1 MSFKSKLVVAGRHGG
16 GGGQRHLSLLLLGCL
31 VVTGV
36 LLLPQ
41 LPVSGAAA
49 AATVVTH
56 LPGFEGPLPF
66 YLETGYVSV
75 EEETGTELFYYF
87 VESERDPATDPVL
100 LWLCGGPRCS
110 AFNALVYG
118 VGPLDFVVKP
128 YDGTVPQL
136 VYKPDSWTQSA
147 SVLFVDS
154 PVGAGF
160 SYACDPKGYDVG
172 DISSSMTMHTFVRKV
187 ERLTRNKLTRRGW
200 FDYHPQYL
208 SNPFYVGGDSYAG
221 KVVPLIV
228 QYISE
233 GIEEMQ
239 YPLINL
245 KGYIVG
251 NPVTGNKIDY
261 NSKIPYS
268 HSFGIISDQLYEAAV
283 TNCEG
288 DYANPRNKL
297 CADVVQRIDDLMSE
311 VYDESILDNIC
322 PSGRRRAL
330 AEEYYEL
337 GHRPDE
343 PPFSCFI
350 QYRHYLSYFWGNNN
364 ETQAALGVKKGTVRE
379 WLRCKRASFPYT
391 FDLLN
396 SIDHNFNLT
405 TRGYRALVYSGD
417 HDLSVPFLGTQAWI
431 RSFKFSISDDWRAW
445 HFGGQAAGFT
455 ITYVNNLTFATVK
468 VVAILL
474 QKTAVDNVLLWL
486 KGGSTISPYDM
497 PLRINFFVKNG
508 AIA

>member
-16 GGGQRHLSLLLLGCL
+16 GGGGQWHLSLLVRL
-31 VVTGV
+31 VVACV
-36 LLLPQ
+36 LLLPR
-41 LPVSGAAA
+41 LPVSGVAAA
-49 AATVVTH
+49 AAATTVVTH
-56 LPGFEGPLPF
+56 LPGFDGPLPF
-66 YLETGYVSV
+66 YLETGYVTV
-75 EEETGTELFYYF
+75 QETTGTELFYYF
-87 VESERDPATDPVL
+87 VESERDPAIDPVL
-100 LWLCGGPRCS
+100 LWHSGGPHCS
-110 AFNALVYG
+110 AFNGFVYG
-118 VGPLDFVVKP
+118 VGPLDFIVQP

-160 SYACDPKGYDVG
+160 SYACDPKGYVVG
-172 DISSSMTMHTFVRKV
+172 DISSSMTMKIF
-187 ERLTRNKLTRRGW
+187 W
-200 FDYHPQYL
+200 FDDHPQYL

-221 KVVPLIV
+221 KVVPLIA

-251 NPVTGNKIDY
+251 NPITGNKIDY

-297 CADVVQRIDDLMSE
+297 CEDVVQRIDDLMSE

-322 PSGRRRAL
+322 PVLVRRRAL
-330 AEEYYEL
+330 AEEHYQL

-364 ETQAALGVKKGTVRE
+364 ETQAALGVKKGTVTE
-379 WLRCKRASFPYT
+379 WLRCMPRSFPYT
-391 FDLLN
+391 FDLPS
-396 SIDHNFNLT
+396 SIDYHLNLS

-417 HDLSVPFLGTQAWI
+417 HDLGVPFSGTQAWI
-431 RSFKFSISDDWRAW
+431 RSFNFSIYDDWRAW

-468 VVAILL
+468 VVGISL
-474 QKTAVDNVLLWL
+474 QKTAVDNALLWL
-486 KGGSTISPYDM
+486 TGGSTMSPFEV
-497 PLRINFFVKNG
+497 PLRISFFVENV